1 MGEVVDNAARHRFEL
16 SENGALAYA
25 DYELKDGVMVVPH
38 VVADPALRGTGAA
51 GRLMEG
57 VLAAVRAKGWKIDPV
72 CPYAEAY
79 LRRHPEHA
87 DLRA

>member
-1 MGEVVDNAARHRFEL
+1 MSEVVDNRARHRFEL

-25 DYELKDGVMVVPH
+25 DYELNGSVMIVPH
-38 VVADPALRGTGAA
+38 VVADPVLRGTGAA

-57 VLAAVRAKGWKIDPV
+57 VLAAIRARGLKIDPV

-87 DLRA
+87 DLLA

>member
-1 MGEVVDNAARHRFEL
+1 MSEVVDNRARHRFEL
-16 SENGALAYA
+16 VENGALAYA
-25 DYELKDGVMVVPH
+25 EYDLKDGVMVVPH
-38 VVADPALRGTGAA
+38 VVADPALRGSGAA

-57 VLAAVRAKGWKIDPV
+57 VLAAIRARGLKIDPV

-87 DLRA
+87 DLLA

>member
-1 MGEVVDNAARHRFEL
+1 MSEVVDNRARHRFEL

-25 DYELKDGVMVVPH
+25 DYELKGSVLAVPH

-57 VLAAVRAKGWKIDPV
+57 VLAAIRARGLKIDPV

>member
-1 MGEVVDNAARHRFEL
+1 MSEVVDNRARHRFEL

-57 VLAAVRAKGWKIDPV
+57 VLAAIRARGMKIDPV

-87 DLRA
+87 DLLA